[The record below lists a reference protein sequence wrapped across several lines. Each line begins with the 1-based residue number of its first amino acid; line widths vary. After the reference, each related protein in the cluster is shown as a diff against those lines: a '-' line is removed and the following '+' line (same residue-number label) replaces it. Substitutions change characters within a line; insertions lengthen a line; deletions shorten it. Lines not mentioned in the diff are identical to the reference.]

1 MIRRKM
7 PRERLIARRQCDVP
21 CDSVGMLAAGI
32 FVACALYFISSG
44 VAFVAM
50 YKLGPRFPIWLMSV
64 IYSPLEAIGHHSKT
78 FGDFYTHFQWWMYR
92 RFIDDYKSPA
102 PPPPPTVSK

>member
-1 MIRRKM
+1 
-7 PRERLIARRQCDVP
+7 
-21 CDSVGMLAAGI
+21 MLAVAI
-32 FVACALYFISSG
+32 FVACALYFVSSG

-50 YKLGPRFPIWLMSV
+50 YKLGPRFPTRLMSV
-64 IYSPLEAIGHHSKT
+64 IFWPLEAVGCRSKT

-102 PPPPPTVSK
+102 PPPPPTEFK